1 MKSDEDTVS
10 SDGWKVLV
18 RGGGV
23 KADSLGRYFGI
34 VKACNIAFFSS
45 KSYICATKMFFEC
58 MQSKIIG

>member
-18 RGGGV
+18 RGGV

-45 KSYICATKMFFEC
+45 KSYISDTKMFFEC